1 MPHSK
6 VAVQIVHA
14 PVQHPRM
21 GWSHTPLTVPHMK
34 RQHTVA
40 TIALKVSAQASIE
53 QQTKTQTDIQGRL
66 DKAVGLINTA
76 DLLAPFDRASYT
88 AALVIWCVGCREQLL
103 THSSSLA
110 YLYVRKT

>member
-14 PVQHPRM
+14 QVHHRRV
-21 GWSHTPLTVPHMK
+21 GWPHTPLTVLNKK

-40 TIALKVSAQASIE
+40 NFALKTSAKASVE
-53 QQTKTQTDIQGRL
+53 QQTKTKADVQRRL

-88 AALVIWCVGCREQLL
+88 AALVIWCV
-103 THSSSLA
+103 
-110 YLYVRKT
+110 

>member
-6 VAVQIVHA
+6 VAVQIVLA
-14 PVQHPRM
+14 QAQRRRV
-21 GWSHTPLTVPHMK
+21 GWPHTLTALNKK

-40 TIALKVSAQASIE
+40 NFALKISAQASVG
-53 QQTKTQTDIQGRL
+53 QPTKTQADTQRRL

-88 AALVIWCVGCREQLL
+88 AALVIWCVLCREQLC
-103 THSSSLA
+103 
-110 YLYVRKT
+110 